1 MSYDE
6 LPPDSAPARPQ
17 GGSAAQSR
25 PEVSAP
31 EASPAAPARR
41 RRGKAAGSAASSES
55 VTPTPDPSLSESP
68 GSRRR
73 RKTAAAPTN
82 TAALPPAIENAVP
95 DPAPAAEAPPQ
106 RSRRPR
112 HGASTP
118 PAEAAAPIESAA
130 PAPETPTPPT
140 GRGRRR
146 KGESSP
152 GSQPAAETVLP
163 PPEMPARETPIELP
177 AEATPRAPRRR
188 RGRKAAAQTEAPIE
202 ASPAP
207 EGLPTIAPIE
217 EPAPEAER
225 PAGRRR
231 RRRPARETAS
241 AEEAAA
247 APATELRPAWE
258 TVEPLASAPIE
269 AETPALKEPSRRRRR
284 GERARRPEPAAE
296 ARAPESEEIEER
308 IDRSVGAHLL
318 SRHGLPEI
326 HIHGRPYAPIFFFG
340 NMESASAAQRVLSEA
355 RRAAR
360 AGVHLHSTL
369 IELPCPLTE
378 ATDALDTIDDRLRE
392 ILEADPEGYL
402 MPRLLFV
409 PTRGWRR
416 EYPTEIAT
424 YADGASGDPSITS
437 ERFWQEA
444 ERSLVALI
452 EHLRMSEWGQRV
464 FAFHLERGE
473 WFQPMAQGYDRSLAN
488 REAFRDWLR
497 EKYKHSLVALRA
509 AWYDGDI
516 QFHTAE
522 IPPTPAKPNP
532 QQAFFEPRRERRFI
546 DFHEFTA
553 ESTARRLIQLAKTVK
568 KATSN
573 TALVS
578 VCYGYTLEF
587 GHPFSGHLALNL
599 LLASPAINL
608 ICGPPSYRD
617 RKPGGAASY
626 SAPVDSLPLHGKLW
640 LSEDDTKTYLSPPH
654 QDPEDFNPRLSDRFL
669 TEQAQAR
676 AFGKAL
682 AHETGISWMD
692 LWGEGWLDG
701 EEVWNRL
708 GGFTQTYSAWMKH
721 RNRAQ
726 SPEVVALI
734 GEKSLLH
741 VQRGEPFFRKLTN
754 SLREALQRAG
764 VHFGIYLQSDLLA
777 RDFPT
782 DARLYLFLTPYRLPA
797 DQRAAIKEKLHRD
810 GKTLVWI
817 YAPGACEERPVATTG
832 MEEGVTDAIGIAI
845 RQQEWNS
852 EIGSRIIE
860 PYHPLTERLPGKE
873 IGVRERLN
881 PSFYVDDPGA
891 IVLAEYQG
899 SGLPSVAV
907 RNFGNWQSVFV
918 GDPVLP
924 LELLR
929 GICRYAGVHVWTP
942 QGDDVVEIG
951 NGWVMVH
958 AARDGQRTLQLP
970 EVTGLYDL
978 TERHWVAGATRE
990 HHFFLRA
997 GATRLF
1003 AVGAAEELVR
1013 RGLPDLLP
1021 HDRERA
1027 RAAAE
1032 PPAERE
1038 APREIPVAEAASP
1051 SLREDLETLE
1061 AILKLDVSQLEAL
1074 EANGSETFEPGA
1086 GETIGVEEAGPPPE
1100 APSEAAGNG
1109 RRRRRRGGRGH
1120 GRRRQGNASELAE
1133 GAGLETSAPSLPEG
1147 TPFTQDHEER
1157 SGGLEE

>member
-1 MSYDE
+1 MSHDE
-6 LPPDSAPARPQ
+6 LPPDSAPARPL
-17 GGSAAQSR
+17 GDSAAESR
-25 PEVSAP
+25 PEASAP
-31 EASPAAPARR
+31 ETPPAAPARR
-41 RRGKAAGSAASSES
+41 RRGRTAGSAAASHPAPPVSEPPIS
-55 VTPTPDPSLSESP
+55 ETPKP
-68 GSRRR
+68 RRR
-73 RKTAAAPTN
+73 RKAAAPEE
-82 TAALPPAIENAVP
+82 AAAPPVVESR
-95 DPAPAAEAPPQ
+95 APAQAPEPEAP
-106 RSRRPR
+106 SRRPR
-112 HGASTP
+112 GGRRTSGKQP
-118 PAEAAAPIESAA
+118 EQAAAPLIENAA
-130 PAPETPTPPT
+130 PAPETPASK
-140 GRGRRR
+140 GRRGRRR
-146 KGESSP
+146 KAEAA
-152 GSQPAAETVLP
+152 PAAEAAVEAISPMPETLP
-163 PPEMPARETPIELP
+163 SAPPE
-177 AEATPRAPRRR
+177 EATPPAKTPRRR
-188 RGRKAAAQTEAPIE
+188 RGRKGAAESATPVEAVSAELAAE
-202 ASPAP
+202 AISPHV
-207 EGLPTIAPIE
+207 

-225 PAGRRR
+225 PAGRRSR
-231 RRRPARETAS
+231 RRRPARE
-241 AEEAAA
+241 A
-247 APATELRPAWE
+247 APAAEAPTALRQTELGPAWE
-258 TVEPLASAPIE
+258 TGEPMASTPVEAA
-269 AETPALKEPSRRRRR
+269 TPAVKEPSRRRRR
-284 GERARRPEPAAE
+284 GERARRAEETVE
-296 ARAPESEEIEER
+296 ARAPEGEEIEER

-318 SRHGLPEI
+318 SRHGMPEI
-326 HIHGRPYAPIFFFG
+326 HIDGKPFPPILFFG
-340 NMESASAAQRVLSEA
+340 NMESASSAQRVLSEV

-378 ATDALDTIDDRLRE
+378 ATDALDIIDDRLRE
-392 ILEADPEGYL
+392 ILEADPEGYV

-409 PTRGWRR
+409 PSRGWRR

-424 YADGASGDPSITS
+424 YADGTTGDPSITS

-473 WFQPMAQGYDRSLAN
+473 WFQPMSTGYDRSMAN

-497 EKYKHSLVALRA
+497 ERYKHNLVSLRA
-509 AWYDGDI
+509 AWYDGSV

-522 IPPTPAKPNP
+522 IPAMPAKPNP
-532 QQAFFEPRRERRFI
+532 QQAFYEPRRERRII

-553 ESTARRLIQLAKTVK
+553 ESTARRLVQLAKVVK
-568 KATSN
+568 KATNN

-578 VCYGYTLEF
+578 VCYGYTFEF

-599 LLASPAINL
+599 LLAAQAINL

-626 SAPVDSLPLHGKLW
+626 PAPVDSLPLHGKLW
-640 LSEDDTKTYLSPPH
+640 LSEDDTKTYLSPPN

-682 AHETGISWMD
+682 VHEAGISWMD

-701 EEVWNRL
+701 EEIWNRL
-708 GGFTQTYSAWMKH
+708 VGYTQTYAAWMKH
-721 RNRAQ
+721 RERAQ
-726 SPEVVALI
+726 PPEVVALI

-741 VQRGEPFFRKLTN
+741 IQRGEAFFRKLTN
-754 SLREALQRAG
+754 GLREVLQRAG
-764 VHFGIYLQSDLLA
+764 VHFGLYLQSDLLA

-782 DARLYLFLTPYRLPA
+782 DAKLYLFLTPFRMPSE
-797 DQRAAIKEKLHRD
+797 QRAAIKEKLHRG
-810 GKTLVWI
+810 GKTLVWL
-817 YAPGACEERPVATTG
+817 YAPGACEERPVAATG
-832 MEEGVTDAIGIAI
+832 MEEGVTDAIGIAL

-860 PYHPLTERLPGKE
+860 PYHTITERLPSRE

-881 PSFYVDDPGA
+881 PSFYVDDSDA
-891 IVLAEYQG
+891 IMLAEYQG
-899 SGLPSVAV
+899 SGLPSLAA
-907 RNFGNWQSVFV
+907 RNFGTWQSVFV
-918 GDPVLP
+918 GEPTLP

-951 NGWVMVH
+951 NGWVMIH

-978 TERHWVAGATRE
+978 TERHWVGGATRE
-990 HHFFLRA
+990 HRFFLRA

-1003 AVGAAEELVR
+1003 AVGPTEELVR
-1013 RGLPDLLP
+1013 RGLPDIP
-1021 HDRERA
+1021 AHGKDRA
-1027 RAAAE
+1027 RAVLE
-1032 PPAERE
+1032 PPKERE
-1038 APREIPVAEAASP
+1038 APREIHADEAVPPP

-1061 AILKLDVSQLEAL
+1061 AILKMDVSQLEDL
-1074 EANGSETFEPGA
+1074 ETNGAEMFEGSR
-1086 GETIGVEEAGPPPE
+1086 IEASGI
-1100 APSEAAGNG
+1100 EAAEPQTETPGEVTGNG

-1133 GAGLETSAPSLPEG
+1133 GAGLEMSAPPTPEG
-1147 TPFTQDHEER
+1147 TPFDPVHEAPPDG
-1157 SGGLEE
+1157 SEE